1 MHQIIKASIMKFALK
16 TILVL
21 VVGMLGYGYYIK
33 NSGDTNGEII
43 IGIGVLVI
51 AFILMPLFIYY
62 RYKNKD
68 LSNLKLKNFIKNVK
82 EEEEKSN

>member
-1 MHQIIKASIMKFALK
+1 MKFALK

-82 EEEEKSN
+82 EEEGKSN

>member
-1 MHQIIKASIMKFALK
+1 MKFALK

>member
-1 MHQIIKASIMKFALK
+1 MKFALK

-21 VVGMLGYGYYIK
+21 VVGMLGYGFYIK
-33 NSGDTNGEII
+33 NSGDANGEII
-43 IGIGVLVI
+43 IGIGVLII

-82 EEEEKSN
+82 EEEEEEKTN